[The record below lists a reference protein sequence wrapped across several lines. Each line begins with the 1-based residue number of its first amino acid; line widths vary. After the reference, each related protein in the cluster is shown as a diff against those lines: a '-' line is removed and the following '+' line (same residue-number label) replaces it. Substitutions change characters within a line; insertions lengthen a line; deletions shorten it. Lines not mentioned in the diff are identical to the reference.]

1 MYQFQ
6 SPSNAMPN
14 CITGLKLFN
23 HLSHDMPQMTRNT
36 TDRYIPNACVC
47 LVNLVR
53 VSHSVVFFF
62 YNPPNLFG
70 GIILL
75 CFSRRWKSRTG
86 DRSCPLPR
94 LARGRAREGIF
105 TIGFYTH
112 CSRFM
117 SRLFLRPLKAKE
129 YDRAAAKQPVDF
141 IACVRFLLRL
151 PHG

>member
-1 MYQFQ
+1 
-6 SPSNAMPN
+6 
-14 CITGLKLFN
+14 
-23 HLSHDMPQMTRNT
+23 MTRNT

-53 VSHSVVFFF
+53 VSRSVVPFFF
-62 YNPPNLFG
+62 QLTESIRAYNTPLLFAVVKKSHRTP
-70 GIILL
+70 L
-75 CFSRRWKSRTG
+75 SSVPASRT
-86 DRSCPLPR
+86 R
-94 LARGRAREGIF
+94 LRARARARESIF

-151 PHG
+151 PHGQTKHLMHYSVLHLLKNHK